1 MNVMENFFEKIAS
14 LPMMPKVIQEVLIL
28 LESDDVEVDDVVH
41 KIDRDQVLS
50 AKVLRLANSSYFGR
64 SGTVKNIEG
73 AISVTGLR
81 NLKTLVIAS
90 GITAAFTKVPGFDL
104 NRFWR
109 HSLIT
114 ANIARQIA
122 VQQKKEA
129 ETTYIAALMHS
140 IGQLPIHMVFPSAGE
155 SIEAAC
161 RGKSVTERRDV
172 EHMTLGIDHCM
183 IGAELAKRWSFPE
196 DIQRV
201 IQYYADPLNP
211 NACALA
217 PIVYMAA
224 HIAYDLEAGE
234 PAEKIASTLNPDIVA
249 ALNINLAELPEHV
262 ERYKVFLDESDN
274 IL

>member
-1 MNVMENFFEKIAS
+1 MNVMESFFEKIAS

-28 LESDDVEVDDVVH
+28 LESDDVEIDDLVH

-64 SGTVKNIEG
+64 SGTVKSIDN

-90 GITAAFTKVPGFDL
+90 GITAAFTKIPDFDL
-104 NRFWR
+104 KRFWR
-109 HSLIT
+109 HSLMT

-122 VQQKKEA
+122 SEQKKET

-140 IGQLPIHMVFPSAGE
+140 IGQLPIHMVFPTAGA
-155 SIEAAC
+155 SIEETC
-161 RGKSVTERRDV
+161 RGKSVLERRDV
-172 EHMTLGIDHCM
+172 EHMTLGIDHCL
-183 IGAELAKRWSFPE
+183 IGAELAKRWNFPE

-201 IQYYADPLNP
+201 IHYYADPFNP
-211 NACALA
+211 NACAIA

-234 PAEKIASTLNPDIVA
+234 PAVKTASTLNPAIA
-249 ALNINLAELPEHV
+249 TALNINLAELPEHI
-262 ERYKVFLDESDN
+262 ERYKVFLTESDS

>member
-14 LPMMPKVIQEVLIL
+14 LPMMPKVIQEVLIM
-28 LESDDVEVDDVVH
+28 LESDDVEMNALVH
-41 KIDRDQVLS
+41 KIDHDQVLS
-50 AKVLRLANSSYFGR
+50 AKLLRLSNSSYFGC
-64 SGTVKNIEG
+64 SGTVKSIDS

-90 GITAAFTKVPGFDL
+90 GITAAFTKVPDFDL
-104 NRFWR
+104 KRFWR

-122 VQQKKEA
+122 KEQKKET

-140 IGQLPIHMVFPSAGE
+140 IGQLPIHMVFPSAGAT
-155 SIEAAC
+155 IEQAC
-161 RGKSVTERRDV
+161 RGKSVLERRDV

-183 IGAELAKRWSFPE
+183 IGAELAKRWNFPE
-196 DIQRV
+196 EIQRV
-201 IQYYADPLNP
+201 IHYYADPLNP
-211 NACALA
+211 NACDLA

-234 PAEKIASTLNPDIVA
+234 PVEKTASTLNPAIA
-249 ALNINLAELPEHV
+249 SALNINLEELPEHV
-262 ERYKVFLDESDN
+262 EGYKVFLTESDS